1 LGGKYQN
8 SLYISQCLTVLNSAG
23 LKHIY
28 HKMFDYRKI
37 ERNLQNPEVLEARKV
52 HFSNSG
58 DVVSVQIPTEK
69 NTDVTDQT

>member
-1 LGGKYQN
+1 
-8 SLYISQCLTVLNSAG
+8 
-23 LKHIY
+23 
-28 HKMFDYRKI
+28 MFDYRKI